1 MQVKGLQKVLSLQA
15 TGTPVYRDTVH
26 TTTKAARRAR
36 GKVAKQSRKANR

>member
-1 MQVKGLQKVLSLQA
+1 MQVKGLQKVMSLRA
-15 TGTPVYRDTVH
+15 SGVSVYRDSVP